1 MSQYTYTPGAQV
13 ALPDQPNLTQSLAT
27 APVPQADMDRK
38 RHIKDAWKAYR
49 GDFQKPLKVERD
61 QPDDNVIVNFS
72 GPIVDKGASW
82 LFGQPVKIEVVDDSG
97 KDETPLQDFVN
108 GFWGDDDDKM
118 ALLSDDAQNG
128 GVCGHAFMKLIPSR
142 GSMKYPR
149 LVVLD
154 PEIVRKVT
162 APDDCSLTLAYVIEY
177 SYGATNNPGASV
189 QKRQIIARV
198 DPDGLAGD
206 AGEYDLDDTWTIA
219 NYMRYTSATGQ
230 QGEWQMVGEVEE
242 WPYPFPPIFDNKNL
256 PNPNE
261 SWGTPDLTSDIID
274 QNKALNFLFSNLARI
289 IKYHGHPKT
298 WAKGVGAAQISA
310 AVDDL
315 IVLNSP
321 DAQLGTLL
329 PMENFAGILSVIAA
343 VMSNIDQQSRVPAVA
358 LGRQDQLPK
367 LGNISG
373 IALSLM
379 FQPLIEKTEQKR
391 RLYGKTIR
399 EISRAALVLAGLLSI
414 DDMED
419 CKIGLHWAP
428 LLPADNLVAAQE
440 ALILQ
445 QLGISMQTI
454 LAGLGYD
461 ADDEA
466 DKKQAEDQKKVDMFA
481 KGQGMPPAPPA
492 PPMMQQPGQP
502 PAQGQQGGE
511 QQ

>member
-1 MSQYTYTPGAQV
+1 MIQMP
-13 ALPDQPNLTQSLAT
+13 TQQDITRSLAT
-27 APVPQADMDRK
+27 APVPQADLDRK
-38 RHIKDAWKAYR
+38 RAMREAWKAYR
-49 GDFQKPLKVERD
+49 GQFQKPLKIDKD

-97 KDETPLQDFVN
+97 KDETPLQDFVT

-118 ALLSDDAQNG
+118 SLLNDAGQNG
-128 GVCGHAFMKLIPSR
+128 GVCGQAFLKLIPAR
-142 GSMKYPR
+142 GRMKYPR
-149 LVVLD
+149 VVVLD

-177 SYGATNNPGASV
+177 SYDATYNPGASV

-206 AGEYDLDDTWTIA
+206 AGEYDLDDTWTIT

-230 QGEWQMVGEVEE
+230 QAGWQQVGEVEE
-242 WPYPFPPIFDNKNL
+242 WPYPFAPIFDNKNL

-261 SWGTPDLTSDIID
+261 AWGTPDLTQDIID

-298 WAKGVGAAQISA
+298 WAKGVGASQISTA
-310 AVDDL
+310 IDDL
-315 IVLNSP
+315 IVLQSP

-373 IALSLM
+373 VALSLM

-399 EISRAALVLAGLLSI
+399 EITRAALVLAGLLDISNY
-414 DDMED
+414 ED
-419 CKIGLHWAP
+419 CKIGLHWSP

-461 ADDEA
+461 PDDEA
-466 DKKQAEDQKKVDMFA
+466 DKKATEDQKKVDAFS
-481 KGQGMPPAPPA
+481 KGQGFPPAPPV
-492 PPMMQQPGQP
+492 PPQQQPGQP
-502 PAQGQQGGE
+502 PAQTQQQGGE
-511 QQ
+511 QQQ